1 MYTFDVYIVIERR
14 SSIENFKQGC
24 GSRRL
29 FRRHDRPKG
38 DNRSLSICMSYI
50 NRYEIIYIYINKYY
64 IYIYIGRYIHI
75 IYIYIYYIYYIYTYV
90 HACDVRLAGCVALF
104 STLSLSLFF
113 FFFFF
118 GLSLS
123 LSLSLSSMDAGDV
136 IFARFARFVLLLFLS
151 LVVRTAELDGGC
163 MRLSRDHM

>member
-1 MYTFDVYIVIERR
+1 MYTLDVYIVIERR

-38 DNRSLSICMSYI
+38 DNRSLSIYISYI

-64 IYIYIGRYIHI
+64 IYIYIGRD
-75 IYIYIYYIYYIYTYV
+75 IYIINIYTYV

-104 STLSLSLFF
+104 STLSLSLLLLFLLL
-113 FFFFF
+113 
-118 GLSLS
+118 LSLS
-123 LSLSLSSMDAGDV
+123 LSLYSMDAGDV
-136 IFARFARFVLLLFLS
+136 IFARFARFVLFLFLS